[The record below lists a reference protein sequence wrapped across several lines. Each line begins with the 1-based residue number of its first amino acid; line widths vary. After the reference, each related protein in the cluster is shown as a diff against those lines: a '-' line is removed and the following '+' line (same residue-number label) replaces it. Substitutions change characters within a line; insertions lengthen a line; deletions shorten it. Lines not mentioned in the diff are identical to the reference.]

1 MDKTKELYDYLDSRL
16 KIYLDELNQVE
27 NKLGKISDISSS
39 IVVKKINGIK
49 YYYEQWRNGDDI
61 KCRSL
66 GKVEPSAV
74 YETEIEIQKKREL
87 NEKVNE
93 LKFLIDSIIREK
105 DELYKQL
112 LKKSFADKFTFEV
125 FWKNE
130 LSARV
135 SVNNSKVHVSRYI
148 LHPVRQIFSSDN
160 ISRNQ
165 LNEVLKLRCLEEGRV
180 DIQSKL
186 KAWGLNEYNPL
197 EIVKKTHGVSFND
210 YIWIRFPGENITAE
224 DVLVR

>member
-66 GKVEPSAV
+66 GKVKPSAV

-135 SVNNSKVHVSRYI
+135 SANNSKVHVSRYI